1 MALILLAFS
10 SCTSYQYLTLD
21 SPEVQKNDKK
31 EFSWQN
37 DTLRLTYNF
46 HGEGG
51 PVSLT
56 VFNKTDKP
64 LYVNWK
70 KSALIR
76 DSQAISLFNSNVQI
90 GGNVDSYSYGG
101 KYFRATTGSLSASF
115 DLPVGVDLIP
125 PGSYVNKN
133 LQALVQ
139 PSAVYTDRFMDNT
152 KPEKMTDFSGAS
164 YSYRRYSFDRG
175 SSPLQ
180 FKSYLAFVLGDGE
193 KEFYVSHSFYAQEIL
208 LSSEVPE
215 FFGFYKPEGDKLFV
229 KHSGQ

>member
-1 MALILLAFS
+1 MRPLSMALILLAFS

-76 DSQAISLFNSNVQI
+76 DSQAISLFKSNVQI
-90 GGNVDSYSYGG
+90 GGNVVSYSYGG

-115 DLPVGVDLIP
+115 D
-125 PGSYVNKN
+125 
-133 LQALVQ
+133 
-139 PSAVYTDRFMDNT
+139 
-152 KPEKMTDFSGAS
+152 
-164 YSYRRYSFDRG
+164 
-175 SSPLQ
+175 
-180 FKSYLAFVLGDGE
+180 
-193 KEFYVSHSFYAQEIL
+193 
-208 LSSEVPE
+208 
-215 FFGFYKPEGDKLFV
+215 
-229 KHSGQ
+229 